1 MYKSN
6 MRFEELN
13 REMNK
18 LYATL
23 EELLESPESTFLLKK
38 LQVLIRR
45 ESRFAAFKRC
55 YIREN
60 AKKIHSLFTINFNII
75 ISF

>member
-1 MYKSN
+1 MRVYKSN

-55 YIREN
+55 YGR
-60 AKKIHSLFTINFNII
+60 SPV
-75 ISF
+75 